1 MKIEK
6 RTEPL
11 KTVRGMNKI
20 PGVLFGKSI
29 EPVSIQVDEIEFHD
43 TFAKKG
49 LTQTFEVKLGR
60 RKHLVYIKDI
70 QRDIIMHNQFLN
82 VKLQKVSK
90 DDTITADIPLNII
103 GRDKVE
109 KPGVIVS
116 IPNDKL
122 EVEYNVGSGVSS
134 ITVDVSEL
142 EIGDS
147 IAVKDLDIPEGL
159 KVLVDPEQTIA
170 SAIETTYIEEEE
182 TDTEE
187 EEMDPTDVEII
198 TEKDADEEEEKEEKE

>member
-11 KTVRGMNKI
+11 KVVRGMNKI
-20 PGVLFGKSI
+20 PGVLFGKTI
-29 EPVSIQVDEIEFHD
+29 EPVSIQVDENDFHEM
-43 TFAKKG
+43 FAAKG
-49 LTQTFEVKLGR
+49 LTQTFDVKLGR
-60 RKHLVYIKDI
+60 KKHLVYIKDI

-103 GRDKVE
+103 GREKVE

-116 IPNDKL
+116 IPNDSL

-134 ITVDVSEL
+134 ITVDVSDL
-142 EIGDS
+142 QIGES

-159 KVLVDPEQTIA
+159 KVLVDPEQTVA

-182 TDTEE
+182 TDVEE

-198 TEKDADEEEEKEEKE
+198 TEKDSDEDEEDTEE

>member
-11 KTVRGMNKI
+11 KAVRGANKI
-20 PGVLFGKSI
+20 PGVLFGKAI
-29 EPVSIQVDEIEFHD
+29 EPISIQVEENEFHEM
-43 TFAKKG
+43 FSKKG

-60 RKHLVYIKDI
+60 SKHLVYIKDI

-82 VKLQKVSK
+82 VKLQKVSV
-90 DDTITADIPLNII
+90 DDTITADIPLKII
-103 GRDKVE
+103 GREKAE
-109 KPGVIVS
+109 KPGIIVS
-116 IPNDKL
+116 IPNDSL
-122 EVEYNVGSGVSS
+122 EVEYNVGSGVSN
-134 ITVDVSEL
+134 ITVDVSDL
-142 EIGDS
+142 KIGDS

-159 KVLVDPEQTIA
+159 RVLVDPEQTVA

-182 TDTEE
+182 ADTEE

-198 TEKDADEEEEKEEKE
+198 TEKDSDEDEEESKE